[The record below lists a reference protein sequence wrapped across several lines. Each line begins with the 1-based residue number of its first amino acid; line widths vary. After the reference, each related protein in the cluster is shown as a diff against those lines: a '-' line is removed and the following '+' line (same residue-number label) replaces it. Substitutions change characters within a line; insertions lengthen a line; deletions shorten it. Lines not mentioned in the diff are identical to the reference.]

1 MKNDDFLIKMGSR
14 IAEQR
19 KLQKMTQEQLAD
31 KMDVSL
37 QSVSSFEL
45 GKKSISST
53 NLAKLCDCLNVTSD
67 YILYGRRDEKQ
78 ISSIVSAISKLGKE
92 EFNIVKSLV
101 EYFDNKAK

>member
-1 MKNDDFLIKMGSR
+1 MRNDDFLIKMGLR

-19 KLQKMTQEQLAD
+19 KSQKMTQEQLAD

-45 GKKSISST
+45 GKKSISSP
-53 NLAKLCDCLNVTSD
+53 NLAKLCDCLHVTSD
-67 YILYGRRDEKQ
+67 YILYGKRDEKQ
-78 ISSIVSAISKLGKE
+78 MSPIISAISNLDTE